1 MNNEGLPIKMFVR
14 LKEKGFL
21 SSGLKEGCEGL
32 IGIERGAGTAPRA
45 SWEGGPSP
53 HSQVPALDLGWC
65 SGASALPLGNLS
77 GSRTTCEI
85 CVYLDC

>member
-21 SSGLKEGCEGL
+21 SSGLKEGCKSLAWKGVQGQRRE
-32 IGIERGAGTAPRA
+32 GAGRKV
-45 SWEGGPSP
+45 SYL

-65 SGASALPLGNLS
+65 SGASALPPIWG
-77 GSRTTCEI
+77 I
-85 CVYLDC
+85 CQEAGLDL